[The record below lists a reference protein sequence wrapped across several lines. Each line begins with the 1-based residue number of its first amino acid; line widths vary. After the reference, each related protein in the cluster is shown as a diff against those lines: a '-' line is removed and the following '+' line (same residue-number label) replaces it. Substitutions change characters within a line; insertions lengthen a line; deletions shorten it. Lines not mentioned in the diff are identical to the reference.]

1 MFDNVLF
8 GMESTF
14 IICCCCLVESDFNLL
29 LKHYYNWGFRQI
41 FTGKHFRWRKLVLY
55 IPKIVKHYLH
65 VWLQYCIVYSKD
77 IKFWWIWILL
87 LLSKPSLDISPIVP
101 GLGAAD
107 DPNCPPLPRAED
119 GAAPDPADW
128 NIFPQYIRWNIFIGI
143 ARLFCW
149 GKQKMDVNY
158 CWLLCNVRHIILLPM
173 ESGGNFCLM
182 KTNLV
187 KWAISQLYIA
197 LRPLFMEN
205 GHIYKFTKINW
216 NNKKLHIYNSQMKKY
231 LVWKYLYGL

>member
-1 MFDNVLF
+1 MFCLKWKVHSSYADAALWKVIL
-8 GMESTF
+8 TF
-14 IICCCCLVESDFNLL
+14 CWNTIIIGDLDKFSPASISGGGNLYSPFL
-29 LKHYYNWGFRQI
+29 N
-41 FTGKHFRWRKLVLY
+41 
-55 IPKIVKHYLH
+55 IVKHCLH

-119 GAAPDPADW
+119 GAPPDPADW

-205 GHIYKFTKINW
+205 GNIYKFPKINW
-216 NNKKLHIYNSQMKKY
+216 NNKKLHIYKSQRKKY
-231 LVWKYLYGL
+231 WVWKYLHDL